1 MSSVSIMPLY
11 DSLNVALIQTPI
23 CKRVA
28 DPQKV
33 WMSLSSS
40 GTPTQAVELRMGV
53 SRGCAP
59 GWAGLGFCVLPVSS
73 PLTALQ
79 KKS

>member
-1 MSSVSIMPLY
+1 MKKISSVSIMPLY

-40 GTPTQAVELRMGV
+40 DMEPRPPPKL
-53 SRGCAP
+53 
-59 GWAGLGFCVLPVSS
+59 
-73 PLTALQ
+73 
-79 KKS
+79 